1 MMESIIGKGK
11 KKKNLGSEMPLVSD
25 YYHFEEDPNCEV
37 IGENE
42 PFDPVETAEKLREL
56 KYHTADIDYA
66 IKYKEN
72 QIYNKA
78 KSCEENDRISV
89 IRNKKRGIFLEN
101 EDLKLTKGQR
111 KFLKILLRSGI
122 AVSVVSGIIAYC
134 TMGASM
140 IFASMMCGFSA
151 TLFAGI
157 ILSDGQ
163 IVDKV
168 SKKGINSVKKFSF
181 NLIDNLR
188 TINKLKRS
196 KTLPEYESYYSDID
210 ILQENK
216 ENTEYDKY
224 VLREKLREYKEEHPE
239 EKITVKKQTRLKNSF
254 EFIPEQER
262 NIVISGIR
270 KKRVR

>member
-1 MMESIIGKGK
+1 MIESIIGKEK

-37 IGENE
+37 TVEEE
-42 PFDPVETAEKLREL
+42 PFDPVETAEKIRDL
-56 KYHTADIDYA
+56 KYHIADIDYA

-78 KSCEENDRISV
+78 RGCEKNARISV
-89 IRNKKRGIFLEN
+89 IRNKKREVFLEN
-101 EDLKLTKGQR
+101 ENLKLTKGQR

-122 AVSVVSGIIAYC
+122 TVSVVSGIIAYC
-134 TMGASM
+134 IMGASM

-157 ILSDGQ
+157 ILNDGQ
-163 IVDKV
+163 IIDKV
-168 SKKGINSVKKFSF
+168 FKKGINSVKKFSF

-188 TINKLKRS
+188 TINNLKKS
-196 KTLPEYESYYSDID
+196 KTSPEYKSYYSDID

-216 ENTEYDKY
+216 ENAEYDKY
-224 VLREKLREYKEEHPE
+224 VLREKLKEYKEEHPE